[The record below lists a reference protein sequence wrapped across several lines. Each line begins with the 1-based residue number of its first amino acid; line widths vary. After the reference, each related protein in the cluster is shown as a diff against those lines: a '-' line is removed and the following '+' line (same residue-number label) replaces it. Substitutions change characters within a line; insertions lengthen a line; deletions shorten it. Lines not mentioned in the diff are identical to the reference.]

1 MTELTIYER
10 AGGQEFFDALVAA
23 FYRGVQEDSLLLPM
37 YPEDLTD
44 AHSHLSLFL
53 SQYFGGP
60 RDYEATRGH
69 PRLRMRHA
77 EFRITKRAR
86 DAWLLHMCAAL
97 EEVGQLLAVDDRA
110 EISEYFEMAAR
121 QLRNV

>member
-1 MTELTIYER
+1 MSESTIYER
-10 AGGQEFFDALVAA
+10 AGGQEFFDALVAS

-37 YPEDLTD
+37 YPDDLTD
-44 AHSHLSLFL
+44 AHRHLSLFL
-53 SQYFGGP
+53 GQYFGGP

-86 DAWLLHMCAAL
+86 DAWLLHMRAAL
-97 EEVGQLLAVDDRA
+97 EEVGQLLTVDDRA